1 MYLSKDN
8 KKGDIK
14 MSKKICIILLLV
26 FSICFFSNVQASEI
40 IPLKIGAGS
49 PGGTWFPMM
58 TVTMVVINEH
68 VPGVIASVVPGDAVS
83 NVKNVD
89 SNKLDLGLVYLSTAY
104 EGRMGTYPFEKEHLN
119 IMAIGNYPAAPYQ
132 YTVRADSDIVSIKDL
147 YNKNIAV
154 GSRGG
159 GQDVN
164 FQRVLEMYELD
175 YESIEKAGGRLH
187 FLSYDETK
195 SMMKDRLI
203 DMGIFDAYPPDANI
217 VEVEMTFPC
226 RVLNIDSEIL
236 SNYLKKYPGILS
248 YKVEKGVYKGQD
260 EDANAIA
267 WAPLLAVNEN
277 LPEDLVY
284 NITKAIYEHT
294 EELSK
299 GFKRLELLS
308 AEAAVEGVPIPF
320 HPGARR
326 YFEEK
331 GVL

>member
-1 MYLSKDN
+1 VQ
-8 KKGDIK
+8 
-14 MSKKICIILLLV
+14 KKIIIVLSLILCISCL
-26 FSICFFSNVQASEI
+26 STVQAADI

-58 TVTMVVINEH
+58 TATMVIINKY
-68 VPGVIASVVPGDAVS
+68 VPGVITSVVPGDAVS
-83 NVKNVD
+83 NVKNID
-89 SNKLDLGLVYLSTAY
+89 NNKFDLGLVYLSTAY
-104 EGRMGTYPFEKEHLN
+104 EGRMGLPPFEKKHTN
-119 IMAIGNYPAAPYQ
+119 VMAIGNYPAGPYQ
-132 YTVRADSDIVSIKDL
+132 YTVRADSEIKSIKDL

-159 GQDVN
+159 GQDTN
-164 FQRVLEMYELD
+164 FQRILAKYGLS

-217 VEVEMTFPC
+217 VEIEMAFPC

-236 SNYLKKYPGILS
+236 NDYLVENPGILGAT
-248 YKVEKGVYKGQD
+248 VEKGVYKGQD
-260 EDANAIA
+260 EDVHTIA
-267 WAPLLAVNEN
+267 WAPLLAVSEN
-277 LPEDLVY
+277 MPEELVY
-284 NITKAIYEHT
+284 QITRAIYENVK
-294 EELSK
+294 ELSQ
-299 GFKRLELLS
+299 GFKRLEMMTP
-308 AEAAVEGVPIPF
+308 ETAVEGVPIPF
-320 HPGARR
+320 HPGAQR